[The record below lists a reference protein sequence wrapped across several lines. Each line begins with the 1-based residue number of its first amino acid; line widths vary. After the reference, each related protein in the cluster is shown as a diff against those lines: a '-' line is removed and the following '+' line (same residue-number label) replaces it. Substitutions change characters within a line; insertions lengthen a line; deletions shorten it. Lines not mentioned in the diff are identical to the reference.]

1 MNPDPAAVRPPF
13 EPGALVV
20 VSLNSPREK
29 FWGGLMSMSVAGV
42 SLRGITIEALDDFAR
57 QLKTEES
64 ADPALV
70 FFPMHRVERIELD
83 SRNGDIPSVAERFF
97 AKSGLH
103 AIEVFCR
110 EVGE

>member
-1 MNPDPAAVRPPF
+1 MTQQPPF
-13 EPGALVV
+13 ESGSLVV

-29 FWGGLMSMSVAGV
+29 FWGALLSMSVAGI
-42 SLRGITIEALDDFAR
+42 SLRGITLDALDDFAR
-57 QLKTEES
+57 QLKVGDS
-64 ADPALV
+64 ADPGLV

-83 SRNGDIPSVAERFF
+83 TRNGEVPSLAERFL

>member
-1 MNPDPAAVRPPF
+1 MNAEPTAARPPF

-29 FWGGLMSMSVAGV
+29 FWGGLLSMSVAGV
-42 SLRGITIEALDDFAR
+42 SLRGITLEALDDFAC
-57 QLKTEES
+57 QLKAGES

-83 SRNGDIPSVAERFF
+83 FRNGDIPSVADRFF
-97 AKSGLH
+97 TKSGLH
-103 AIEVFCR
+103 AIEIFCR
-110 EVGE
+110 EVCE